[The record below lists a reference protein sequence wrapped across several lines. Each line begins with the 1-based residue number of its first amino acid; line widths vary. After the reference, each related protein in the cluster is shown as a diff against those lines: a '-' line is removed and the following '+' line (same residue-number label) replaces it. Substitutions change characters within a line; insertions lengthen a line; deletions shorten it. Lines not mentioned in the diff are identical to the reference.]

1 MGISAPKRSPIS
13 RLLVIIEPPDGAG
26 EGGNVISMALMEVGN
41 DLALGE

>member
-13 RLLVIIEPPDGAG
+13 RLLLIIEPLYGAG